1 MRLAGSAVR
10 ITSIAILLDGSREAR
25 RRGSVGGFF
34 SVLQGN
40 INGIFSERMNGVN
53 FGLADLS
60 AIDIWAVISPHELV
74 PEDRR

>member
-1 MRLAGSAVR
+1 M
-10 ITSIAILLDGSREAR
+10 E
-25 RRGSVGGFF
+25 F
-34 SVLQGN
+34 
-40 INGIFSERMNGVN
+40 FSERMNGVN